1 MTQDALFMLP
11 AAAVEKPER
20 ERAHLDRDALSRIA
34 LLYTATEK
42 GHNSGIRFALP
53 TIEEAQTWC
62 GSPLSRGTLHGTAWV
77 YMWTSALNFIECHW
91 GQGPTL
97 VTDKIIDNG
106 EWDERVASLGL
117 HKISVADFPDIFR
130 PLGVTVVTGSKE
142 LAA

>member
-11 AAAVEKPER
+11 AAAAEKPER

-53 TIEEAQTWC
+53 TIEEAQIWC
-62 GSPLSRGTLHGTAWV
+62 SSPLSRGHLHGTAWV

-91 GQGPTL
+91 GQGPAIA
-97 VTDKIIDNG
+97 TDKIVDNG
-106 EWDERVASLGL
+106 QWDERIASLGL
-117 HKISVADFPDIFR
+117 HKISVHEFPDVFR